1 MAGSVVGDTLY
12 VNLHCGG
19 DEIANRRF
27 WRHDH
32 LYGAETPLDRHVQ
45 QQLRQPCHRWPS
57 FHRRRSNYILIR

>member
-45 QQLRQPCHRWPS
+45 
-57 FHRRRSNYILIR
+57 